1 MKNRSKEYTVA
12 MMSRVLD
19 VSRSGYYKWL
29 EKEGVTVKKTDELN
43 SDIKT
48 IFSVSK
54 QTYGSPRITIELQK
68 RNINYSKSTVAR
80 RMASLRIYARSPRK
94 YVSTTDSE
102 HDYKVADNLLDRK
115 FSVKELN
122 TAWVS
127 DITYVRVK
135 DSWMYLT
142 TMIDLADRMVVG
154 WSLSGDMT
162 TKNTVCAAFKS
173 AVVNRGIKKKSN
185 LMLHSDRGVQYA
197 SKEFRTL
204 IESYGCIQSMSRKG
218 NCWDN
223 APAESFFKTIKVEAL
238 YKYKFLSKEHLKTVI
253 FRYIDGWY
261 NTIRIHSSLGGK
273 SPLETYLDKARIL
286 TAA

>member
-29 EKEGVTVKKTDELN
+29 GKEGITVKKTDELN

-48 IFSVSK
+48 IFTVSK

-68 RNINYSKSTVAR
+68 RNITYSKSTVAR

-102 HDYKVADNLLDRK
+102 HDFKVADNLLDRK

-127 DITYVRVK
+127 DITYIRVK

-154 WSLSGDMT
+154 WSLSDDMT
-162 TKNTVCAAFKS
+162 TKNTVCAAFNS

-197 SKEFRTL
+197 SIEFRTL

-223 APAESFFKTIKVEAL
+223 APAESFFKTIKVESL

-261 NTIRIHSSLGGK
+261 NTVRIHTSLGGQ